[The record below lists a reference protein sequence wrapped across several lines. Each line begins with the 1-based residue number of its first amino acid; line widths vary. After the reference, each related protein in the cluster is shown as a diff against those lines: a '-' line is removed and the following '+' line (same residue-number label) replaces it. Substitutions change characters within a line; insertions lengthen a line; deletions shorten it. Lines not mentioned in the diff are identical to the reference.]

1 MLTPVL
7 HEVSHQISCPQLR
20 GHRISDVTAFIHVTR
35 HNSSNQLTD
44 DIIWGTFIS
53 PSQIKREA
61 AKERLPCPVFEWV

>member
-1 MLTPVL
+1 MLVFTSVL
-7 HEVSHQISCPQLR
+7 HEVSDQISRPQLR
-20 GHRISDVTAFIHVTR
+20 GHRISDVTTLIHIPG

-61 AKERLPCPVFEWV
+61 SKGETALSGL